1 MKKFGLTLAEIL
13 VSLAIVGVV
22 SALTVPQLSSGVQQK
37 HWASA
42 LSSQI
47 TNFENAMK
55 DIKTKE
61 SIIDITESSVWQQS
75 TKEGFKSSFLEN
87 MTNVEAVIDKNFSGY
102 YNNNGIFDIKR
113 NTYNGD
119 VEDSDEYIIYKL
131 KNKGTLFISPLL
143 NDFVD
148 ITEDTAL
155 ERGLDYSKI
164 VGIVII
170 DINGEN
176 MPNTVGRDIFYFNL
190 NENGVLKAY
199 GSMEYSMFWLGRV
212 DEHWSKKCNDD
223 NKGSGIHC
231 TGRLVE
237 NNFVMDY

>member
-1 MKKFGLTLAEIL
+1 MKKFGFTLAEIL
-13 VSLAIVGVV
+13 VSLAIIGVV

-42 LSSQI
+42 LSSQV

-55 DIKTKE
+55 NIKTKE
-61 SIIDITESSVWQQS
+61 SIVDITESNVWQQS
-75 TKEGFKSSFLEN
+75 TKEDFKLSFLEN
-87 MTNVEAVIDKNFSGY
+87 MTNIETIIDKKFSEY
-102 YNNNGIFDIKR
+102 YNKRIFDINR
-113 NTYNGD
+113 TPYNGD
-119 VEDSDEYIIYKL
+119 IEDSDEYIIYKL

-143 NDFVD
+143 KNFID

-155 ERGLDYSKI
+155 DRRLDYSKI

-176 MPNTVGRDIFYFNL
+176 MPNTIGRDIFYFDL

-199 GSMEYSMFWLGRV
+199 GSMEYSMFRTG
-212 DEHWSKKCNDD
+212 DDKSHWSNKCKDD
-223 NKGSGIHC
+223 NITSGAHC

>member
-75 TKEGFKSSFLEN
+75 TKEYFKSSFLEN
-87 MTNVEAVIDKNFSGY
+87 MTNVEAVIDKKFSEY
-102 YNNNGIFDIKR
+102 CNYRIFNIDREPYNSE
-113 NTYNGD
+113 
-119 VEDSDEYIIYKL
+119 VENEEYIIYKL

-143 NDFVD
+143 KNFIE
-148 ITEDTAL
+148 ITEDEAL
-155 ERGLDYSKI
+155 ERKLDYSKI
-164 VGIVII
+164 VGLVII

-176 MPNTVGRDIFYFNL
+176 MPNTIGRDIFYFDL
-190 NENGVLKAY
+190 NENGVLKAH
-199 GSMEYSMFWLGRV
+199 GSMESSMFRSGHDDR
-212 DEHWSKKCNDD
+212 HWSKTCNDD
-223 NKGSGIHC
+223 NITSGTFC

>member
-1 MKKFGLTLAEIL
+1 
-13 VSLAIVGVV
+13 
-22 SALTVPQLSSGVQQK
+22 
-37 HWASA
+37 
-42 LSSQI
+42 
-47 TNFENAMK
+47 
-55 DIKTKE
+55 
-61 SIIDITESSVWQQS
+61 
-75 TKEGFKSSFLEN
+75 
-87 MTNVEAVIDKNFSGY
+87 MTNVEAVIDKTFSEY
-102 YNNNGIFDIKR
+102 YYNNGIFDIKR
-113 NTYNGD
+113 NTYSGE
-119 VEDSDEYIIYKL
+119 VEDSDGYIIYKL

-143 NDFVD
+143 NNNFVD

-176 MPNTVGRDIFYFNL
+176 MPNTIGRDIFYFNL

-199 GSMEYSMFWLGRV
+199 GSMEYSMFWLGRE
-212 DEHWSKKCNDD
+212 DEHWSKKCKDD
-223 NKGSGIHC
+223 DDTKRGLHC

>member
-1 MKKFGLTLAEIL
+1 MKKFGLTLAEVL
-13 VSLAIVGVV
+13 VTVAIIGVV

-42 LSSQI
+42 LSSQV

-61 SIIDITESSVWQQS
+61 SIIDITESEAWQQS
-75 TKEGFKSSFLEN
+75 TKENFKSSFLEN
-87 MTNVEAVIDKNFSGY
+87 MTNVEAVIDKKFSEY
-102 YNNNGIFDIKR
+102 YNNRIFEIDR
-113 NTYNGD
+113 TLYSGED
-119 VEDSDEYIIYKL
+119 EDSKEYIIYKL

-143 NDFVD
+143 NNFVE
-148 ITEDTAL
+148 ITEDEAL
-155 ERGLDYSKI
+155 ERRLDYSKI
-164 VGIVII
+164 VGTVII

-176 MPNTVGRDIFYFNL
+176 MPNTIGRDIFYFDL
-190 NENGVLKAY
+190 NENGVLKAH
-199 GSMEYSMFWLGRV
+199 GSMESSMFISGR
-212 DEHWSKKCNDD
+212 DDRHWSKMCNDD
-223 NKGSGIHC
+223 NITSGTLC

>member
-42 LSSQI
+42 LSSQV

-61 SIIDITESSVWQQS
+61 SIIDITESEIWQQS
-75 TKEGFKSSFLEN
+75 TKEGFKLSFLEN
-87 MTNVEAVIDKNFSGY
+87 MTNVEAVIDKKFSEY
-102 YNNNGIFDIKR
+102 YNNRIFEIDR
-113 NTYNGD
+113 TLYSGE
-119 VEDSDEYIIYKL
+119 VEDSEEYIIYKL
-131 KNKGTLFISPLL
+131 KNKGTLFISPPLE
-143 NDFVD
+143 NFID

-155 ERGLDYSKI
+155 ERRLDYSKM

-176 MPNTVGRDIFYFNL
+176 MPNTIGRDIFYFDL
-190 NENGVLKAY
+190 NENGVLKAH
-199 GSMEYSMFWLGRV
+199 GSMEFSMFRSGR
-212 DEHWSKKCNDD
+212 DDKHWSKTCNDD
-223 NKGSGIHC
+223 NITSGILC